1 MISLICYGILNL
13 SAGIETLIA
22 NPSWRPRVPIH
33 WTISIGGA
41 VLCFIAMLMIAP
53 GYALI
58 SLFFV
63 GLIYFI
69 MKKREFKSS
78 WLDIHQGILLYFS
91 RSFIYRLTLGKSAAK
106 SWRPH
111 FLVFTKFSEEHSIT
125 LLKFSEAIS
134 QSKGFLTMASFVPT
148 GMLTFQ
154 KQREMQKEME
164 ALFQRHNIQSF
175 VKVNEANTII
185 DGMRHMVNY
194 YGLGPLAP
202 NTILF
207 GGIKKEEESAEFIGV
222 MQAAISRHY
231 NIVIMNDNNKLASA
245 NKFFGKDIH
254 LWWDDSHLDNSDFM
268 LVLAYMLQR
277 NQSRKNKRIFVKAI
291 VADEMQK
298 KMKYEQFQKLSIE
311 KRMPI
316 EVEVYV
322 CSLEIQS
329 RLELVK
335 EFSKDAE
342 IVLMS
347 LNPPPTPEIS
357 MDDYIGYLH
366 LLSQSMESLP
376 SLILA
381 LSSEHTPLDVI
392 LR

>member
-1 MISLICYGILNL
+1 MMN
-13 SAGIETLIA
+13 
-22 NPSWRPRVPIH
+22 
-33 WTISIGGA
+33 
-41 VLCFIAMLMIAP
+41 
-53 GYALI
+53 
-58 SLFFV
+58 
-63 GLIYFI
+63 
-69 MKKREFKSS
+69 
-78 WLDIHQGILLYFS
+78 
-91 RSFIYRLTLGKSAAK
+91 
-106 SWRPH
+106 
-111 FLVFTKFSEEHSIT
+111 
-125 LLKFSEAIS
+125 
-134 QSKGFLTMASFVPT
+134 
-148 GMLTFQ
+148 
-154 KQREMQKEME
+154 
-164 ALFQRHNIQSF
+164 
-175 VKVNEANTII
+175 
-185 DGMRHMVNY
+185 MVDY

-222 MQAAISRHY
+222 MQAAISRRY
-231 NIVIMNDNNKLASA
+231 NIVIMNDNNKSASA
-245 NKFFGKDIH
+245 NKLFGKDIH
-254 LWWDDSHLDNSDFM
+254 LWWDDSHPDNSDFM

-277 NQSRKNKRIFVKAI
+277 NHSRKNKRIFVKAI
-291 VADEMQK
+291 VADEMHK

-335 EFSKDAE
+335 EFSKEAE

-347 LNPPPTPEIS
+347 LNPPPTPESS

-366 LLSQSMESLP
+366 HLSQSMESLP
-376 SLILA
+376 SLTLA